1 MYPVGEAYASGW
13 LDVGDGHAIWWEEA
27 GNPDGLPVLLLHGG
41 PGSGFS
47 ASMRRWFDP
56 TRFRIIGFDQ
66 RGAGRSRPSAAETL
80 AALEHNTTTHL
91 VADIERLRRY
101 LGVERWMLYGH
112 SWGVTLGLAYA
123 ETHPERVA
131 GAVFVGV
138 TTTRAQEVDW
148 LYRGLAPLFPHEWR
162 AFRAGVPEETPE
174 TEMVSA
180 YYRLLCD
187 PDLDVAERAARAFDA
202 WDNASVSSRPN
213 AYVPGDTRRMLGRAR
228 IVTHYF
234 HHLAWLEDGQLLRDA
249 GRLAD
254 IPGHLVQGRM
264 DLQGPLVTAVELA
277 EAWPGVRLTVV
288 DGAGHSGADTGMPE
302 AIVAA
307 VEDVAGRAG

>member
-1 MYPVGEAYASGW
+1 MYPVGEADASGW
-13 LDVGDGHAIWWEEA
+13 LDVGDGHAIWWEAA

-56 TRFRIIGFDQ
+56 TRFRTIGFDQ

-80 AALEHNTTTHL
+80 AALEHNKTAHL
-91 VADIERLRRY
+91 VADIEVLRRH
-101 LGVERWMLYGH
+101 LGVARWLVYGQ
-112 SWGVTLGLAYA
+112 SWGVTLGLCYA
-123 ETHPERVA
+123 ETYPERVA

-138 TTTRAQEVDW
+138 TTTRAREIDW

-162 AFRAGVPEETPE
+162 AFRAGVPEGTPE
-174 TEMVSA
+174 TGMVAA
-180 YYRLLCD
+180 YYRLLTD
-187 PDLDVAERAARAFDA
+187 TDADVAERAARAFDA
-202 WDNASVSSRPN
+202 WDNASVSSGPR
-213 AYVPGDTRRMLGRAR
+213 AYVPGDVRRMLGRGR

-234 HHLAWLEDGQLLRDA
+234 HQRAWLEDGQLLREA

-288 DGAGHSGADTGMPE
+288 DGAGHSGTDIGMPA
-302 AIVAA
+302 AILAA
-307 VEDVAGRAG
+307 VEDVAGRVG

>member
-1 MYPVGEAYASGW
+1 MYSVGEADASGW

-148 LYRGLAPLFPHEWR
+148 LYRWLAPLFPHEWR

-213 AYVPGDTRRMLGRAR
+213 AYVPGDVRRMLGRAR

-307 VEDVAGRAG
+307 VTDVAGRAG

>member
-1 MYPVGEAYASGW
+1 MYLVGEANRSGW

-47 ASMRRWFDP
+47 TSMRRWFDP

-66 RGAGRSRPSAAETL
+66 RGGGRSRPNAAETL
-80 AALEHNTTTHL
+80 AALEHNTTAHL
-91 VADIERLRRY
+91 VADIEQLRRY

-112 SWGVTLGLAYA
+112 SWGVTLGLCYA
-123 ETHPERVA
+123 EAHPQRVA

-138 TTTRAQEVDW
+138 TTTRAREIDW

-162 AFRAGVPEETPE
+162 AFRAGVPEGTAE

-180 YYRLLCD
+180 YYRRLCD
-187 PDLDVAERAARAFDA
+187 ADRDVAERAARAFDA
-202 WDNASVSSRPN
+202 WDNASVSSGPN
-213 AYVPGDTRRMLGRAR
+213 AYVSGDARRMLGRAR

-234 HHLAWLEDGQLLRDA
+234 HHLAWLEDSQLLRDA
-249 GRLAD
+249 PRLAD

-277 EAWPGVRLTVV
+277 EAWPGVRLTIV
-288 DGAGHSGADTGMPE
+288 DGAGHSGADKGMPD

-307 VEDVAGRAG
+307 VEDVAGRVG

>member
-1 MYPVGEAYASGW
+1 MYSVGEADASGW

-123 ETHPERVA
+123 ETNPERLA

-138 TTTRAQEVDW
+138 TATRAREIDW

-180 YYRLLCD
+180 YYRLLTDAD
-187 PDLDVAERAARAFDA
+187 PEVAERAARAFDA

-213 AYVPGDTRRMLGRAR
+213 AYVPGDVRRMLGRAR

-234 HHLAWLEDGQLLRDA
+234 HHLAWLTDGQLLRDA
-249 GRLAD
+249 GRLAE

-307 VEDVAGRAG
+307 VTDVAGRAG